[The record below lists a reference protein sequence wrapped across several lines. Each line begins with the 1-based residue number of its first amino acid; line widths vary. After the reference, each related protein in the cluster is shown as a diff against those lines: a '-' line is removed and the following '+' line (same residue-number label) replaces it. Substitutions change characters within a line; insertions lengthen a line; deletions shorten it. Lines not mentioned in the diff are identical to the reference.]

1 MHRLLLQASASRLA
15 SLSTDDLLWRPHGEP
30 SSVETTL
37 GPRLEGLGS
46 VPALHVDFVR
56 LAALAFFVDRT
67 VPRPRMLRRVL
78 DIEVAVSDPSVW
90 EPQGERLATL
100 LGLLTG
106 DEWTISWR
114 RGREPQLRQLAEPPA
129 GDLCVLF
136 SGGADS
142 TCGAAVAH
150 SEGRRPI
157 LVSHFD
163 WRNIGGQQHKALT
176 ALETALGVDPSSVNW
191 RFARIGTQVGSQ
203 AEFENEKSKRSRSLL
218 FIALGAAVA
227 ATTGNDLWIAEN
239 GFTSLNPPLT
249 AESLGALSTRTTHPA
264 FVRGLVEV
272 LRDVGLSVHVESRFA
287 EMTKG
292 QMFSAVATALGDVNR
307 AGELLSATH
316 SCGKPL
322 QDIHREPDAPCGVCL
337 GCLVRRGA
345 FIAAGLRDD
354 TAYIER
360 MLTGAA
366 RRAWLTPK
374 RHSVYQALQ
383 DRLEV
388 GFEEEDILDL
398 GLPDDYDL
406 DAALQLLRDGLNEL
420 AQVRIS

>member
-1 MHRLLLQASASRLA
+1 VHRLLLQASSSRLA
-15 SLSTDDLLWRPHGEP
+15 TLSTDDLLWRPHGEP

-37 GPRLEGLGS
+37 GPRLEGLGA

-56 LAALAFFVDRT
+56 LAALAFFCDRT
-67 VPRPRMLRRVL
+67 VPRPRMLRRVI
-78 DIEVAVSDPSVW
+78 DTDVAVSDPSVW
-90 EPQGERLATL
+90 EPHSERLAAL

-106 DEWTISWR
+106 DQWSISWR
-114 RGREPQLRQLAEPPA
+114 RGREPRLGELTEPPA

-142 TCGAAVAH
+142 TCGAAIAH
-150 SEGRRPI
+150 SEGHQPV
-157 LVSHFD
+157 LVSHSD
-163 WRNIGGQQHKALT
+163 WRNISGQQNT
-176 ALETALGVDPSSVNW
+176 ALDALEKALGVTPTSVKW
-191 RFARIGTQVGSQ
+191 RFARIGTQVGSHT
-203 AEFENEKSKRSRSLL
+203 EFPNETSRRSRSLL

-239 GFTSLNPPLT
+239 AFTSLNPPLT

-264 FVRGLVEV
+264 FVAGLVEV
-272 LRDVGLSVHVESRFA
+272 LHEIGLNVRVESRFA

-292 QMFSAVATALGDVNR
+292 QMFSVVAAALGDTR

-322 QDIHREPDAPCGVCL
+322 QDLHREPDAPCGVCL

-354 TAYIER
+354 TDYIER
-360 MLTGAA
+360 ALTGAA
-366 RRAWLTPK
+366 RRKWLTPK
-374 RHSVYQALQ
+374 RRSVYQALQ
-383 DRLEV
+383 DRLDV
-388 GFEEEDILDL
+388 GFEEDDVLDL
-398 GLPDDYDL
+398 GLPDDFDL
-406 DAALQLLRDGLNEL
+406 DDGLRLLRDGLDEL
-420 AQVRIS
+420 AQVHIP